1 MGGELAFGECGDEHG
16 GGSIELRVAVE
27 QQREVIL
34 RDSCNF
40 GIVAGAE
47 FLAFFQVDERVGVVL
62 GLEFAEAEKVPCWAN
77 GWSEFDELLEGG
89 DRIGVAVGAV
99 FERAQVEPTL
109 LPVGSDT
116 DGAPVV
122 FDRGVGVAGVAG
134 CRGGFGY
141 RGEVG
146 LRCLRGGRRA
156 GLKMAR
162 RGTRA
167 QGPCRESRGSGV
179 EGGRA

>member
-1 MGGELAFGECGDEHG
+1 M
-16 GGSIELRVAVE
+16 
-27 QQREVIL
+27 IL

-47 FLAFFQVDERVGVVL
+47 FLAFFQVDERVSVVL

-77 GWSEFDELLEGG
+77 GWCEFDELLEGG

-109 LPVGSDT
+109 LPAGSD
-116 DGAPVV
+116 D
-122 FDRGVGVAGVAG
+122 
-134 CRGGFGY
+134 
-141 RGEVG
+141 
-146 LRCLRGGRRA
+146 GRRA
-156 GLKMAR
+156 GSFRSRRWCRRRRGLPRRLWLPRRSRFEVLARRSTAGLKMDR

-167 QGPCRESRGSGV
+167 PRTRGPCRESRGSGV